1 MEQSLKIRRQEMGKE
16 IEEVARITRIKAS
29 YLKAIE
35 EGDFSKLPVAVYA
48 RGYIKEYALFLG
60 VPVDQA
66 FAPYEQFLE
75 TKGLKTKATALMQPG
90 DKKTIKMPTTEK
102 SYDETARREQPET
115 AKIKLRRTAGR
126 GPDYRKMLYAVPLI
140 LAIMIVYSL
149 IPQKKEVQVISPKVE
164 QDLPKPPQEVTT
176 QTDNS
181 SVGSQASSIEYDTS
195 GHVNEA
201 VQKMKHSLEITATDK
216 VWLEVTT
223 DGSNTKEMLLQPG
236 DRVTYEAD
244 EFFSLK
250 VGNAG
255 GVKIKYD
262 GREFENLGNKGQ
274 VKRLAFPESHLE
286 QSMPAPKE
294 KVRQNIIPSSEA
306 SSP

>member
-1 MEQSLKIRRQEMGKE
+1 MEQLLKIRRQEMGKE

-60 VPVDQA
+60 IPVDQA
-66 FAPYEQFLE
+66 FAPYEEFLE
-75 TKGLKTKATALMQPG
+75 TKGLKTKATALTQRG
-90 DKKTIKMPTTEK
+90 NKETVKMSIPVK
-102 SYDETARREQPET
+102 SHDEAARREQPEA
-115 AKIKLRRTAGR
+115 AKIKITRADGR
-126 GPDYRKMLYAVPLI
+126 SVDYRKMLYAVPLI
-140 LAIMIVYSL
+140 LTIMIVYSL
-149 IPQKKEVQVISPKVE
+149 MHQKKDIQLISPKVE
-164 QDLPKPPQEVTT
+164 QDLPKPPQQVTT
-176 QTDNS
+176 QNDNS
-181 SVGSQASSIEYDTS
+181 SVGSQASSTEYDSS

-201 VQKMKHSLEITATDK
+201 VQKMKHTLEIIATDK

-223 DGSNTKEMLLQPG
+223 DGSNSKEMLLHPG

-255 GVKIKYD
+255 GLKIKFD
-262 GREFENLGNKGQ
+262 GREVENLGNKGQ

-286 QSMPAPKE
+286 QLIPAHKE
-294 KVRQNIIPSSEA
+294 KPRENIIPSSEA